1 MGGRG
6 QRAHGAVRERGPV
19 GLAGR
24 GLSGVDDRGS
34 AVVDFVLVGGLVV
47 VLFMSVLQLALVQHV
62 RNTCIDAAAEG
73 ARYGAHVGRDA
84 GDGAARTATLLRASL
99 SEPYARDVTAGV
111 VEVDGLP
118 LVRVTVRAPLPL
130 VGLLGPAGTL
140 EVAGHAPVEGP

>member
-1 MGGRG
+1 
-6 QRAHGAVRERGPV
+6 
-19 GLAGR
+19 
-24 GLSGVDDRGS
+24 
-34 AVVDFVLVGGLVV
+34 
-47 VLFMSVLQLALVQHV
+47 MSVLQLAIVQHV

-84 GDGAARTATLLRASL
+84 DDAAARTVVLLRASL
-99 SEPYARDVTAGV
+99 SSAYAQDVSARV

-140 EVAGHAPVEGP
+140 EVDGHAPVEAA